1 MIIRSAVLE
10 GTVAPE
16 EQEGFDRHM
25 VQTVLPAIARYP
37 GLVEVRL
44 RRPAESE
51 AQAPPVYMIFD
62 LHFETLE
69 AMHAALA
76 SPVRSTVRDQIARV
90 MTAFKGR
97 VYHLVLEEGAALK
110 GAG

>member
-10 GTVAPE
+10 GTVAPQD
-16 EQEGFDRHM
+16 QEGFDRHM
-25 VQTVLPAIARYP
+25 VETVLPAIARYP
-37 GLVEVRL
+37 GLIEVRL

-62 LHFETLE
+62 LYFESLE

-76 SPVRSTVRDQIARV
+76 SPVRSAVREQIAKV
-90 MTAFKGR
+90 MSTFKGR
-97 VYHLVLEEGAALK
+97 V
-110 GAG
+110 